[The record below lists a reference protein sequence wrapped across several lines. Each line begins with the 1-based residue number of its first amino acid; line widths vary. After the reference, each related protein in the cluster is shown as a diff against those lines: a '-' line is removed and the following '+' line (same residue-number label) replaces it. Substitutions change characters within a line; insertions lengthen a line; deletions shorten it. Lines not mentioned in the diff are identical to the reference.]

1 MKKSHLLLAAILASG
16 SAFAQNVDFANLRD
30 GDTVTSPFVVR
41 FVVKDME
48 VVPAGEVKPGTGHHH
63 ILIDIPAVADNSV
76 IPADAQHKHF
86 GKGQTETELTLPP
99 GEHTLSLQFA
109 DGLHR
114 SYGEAY
120 RKMIRVMVK

>member
-1 MKKSHLLLAAILASG
+1 MKKSHLLLAAILACG

-114 SYGEAY
+114 SYGDAY
-120 RKMIRVMVK
+120 RKTIRVTVK